1 MECNRGSRLTAC
13 ILALQLAFALA
24 SPSHGYRA
32 VIPAVPEKPILQD
45 DLHEYVRIPRRIVK
59 NADIA
64 PDFTQADIHGNL
76 FHLKGQLQKGPVVLI
91 FYRGQWCDSC
101 LEQLRQIQR
110 KLTTID
116 RLGATV
122 IAVAPQNIQLALST
136 EVTNG
141 IGFPLI
147 VDKHN
152 QIARTYGLTYRL
164 EDLTRALYALS
175 NVKLDQ
181 INNDSGEELPL
192 PATYVIGTDGRV
204 VYFYQ
209 NYDYRMRAPVTEVLR
224 AVKKCQR
231 H

>member
-1 MECNRGSRLTAC
+1 MKYSQGFRVTAS
-13 ILALQLAFALA
+13 ILAVQFAVLLA

-32 VIPAVPEKPILQD
+32 VIPAVPEMPVHQN
-45 DLHEYVRIPRRIVK
+45 DLPECTRIPRRIIK
-59 NADIA
+59 NADVA
-64 PDFTQADIHGNL
+64 PDFTRDDIHGNS
-76 FHLKGQLQKGPVVLI
+76 FHLNGQLQKGPVVLI

-101 LEQLRQIQR
+101 LKQLRQIQR
-110 KLTTID
+110 KLPTIN

-136 EVTNG
+136 EATNG

-152 QIARTYGLTYRL
+152 RIARTYGLTYRL
-164 EDLTRALYALS
+164 EDQTRALYALS
-175 NVKLDQ
+175 NVRLDQ
-181 INNDSGEELPL
+181 VNNDSGEELPL
-192 PATYVIGTDGRV
+192 PATYVIDTDSRV

-224 AVKKCQR
+224 AVKKCHR